1 MKRLVFLIAMFSV
14 TAATSSFA
22 ADKKVERLWKKKCGS
37 CHGGDGKADT
47 EKGKKMKMHSVATAE
62 WQKKNSDAD
71 IKKAINDGVKEE
83 KDGVKKEMDAY
94 KDELKPEELDGLV
107 QYIRDLKP

>member
-62 WQKKNSDAD
+62 WQKKNS
-71 IKKAINDGVKEE
+71 GVKEE